1 MPDVKD
7 VCYTLNYFS
16 ARCPPDTVLSADR
29 MPRLGAGVCKTHS
42 TACGAGRQLEGPGPT
57 SQVADT
63 LYFWILVN
71 RCYFVPLTTEHQQ
84 QHAGMHTCNENSDDD
99 NKNVD
104 DVNDDDFDDTQST
117 KQLASPGLW

>member
-42 TACGAGRQLEGPGPT
+42 TACGAGRQLEGKALGPPVRLLILCIFGYW
-57 SQVADT
+57 SIGAT
-63 LYFWILVN
+63 L
-71 RCYFVPLTTEHQQ
+71 CH
-84 QHAGMHTCNENSDDD
+84 
-99 NKNVD
+99 
-104 DVNDDDFDDTQST
+104 
-117 KQLASPGLW
+117 

>member
-1 MPDVKD
+1 
-7 VCYTLNYFS
+7 
-16 ARCPPDTVLSADR
+16 
-29 MPRLGAGVCKTHS
+29 
-42 TACGAGRQLEGPGPT
+42 
-57 SQVADT
+57 
-63 LYFWILVN
+63 
-71 RCYFVPLTTEHQQ
+71 VPLTTEHQQ